1 MPTGG
6 SARWSSPLSVNDFLK
21 ITSVVNIPAELT
33 EELARAASIIARAE
47 GLTGHAHAVERRIQ
61 GR

>member
-6 SARWSSPLSVNDFLK
+6 SARWSSPLGVSTFLK
-21 ITSVVNIPAELT
+21 TISVINLPAEAI
-33 EELARAASIIARAE
+33 EALAQASSLIARAE
-47 GLTGHAHAVERRIQ
+47 GLTAHAAAVERRIQ

>member
-21 ITSVVNIPAELT
+21 TIAVVNLPAEAT
-33 EELARAASIIARAE
+33 EELARAAAVIARAE
-47 GLTGHAHAVERRIQ
+47 GLTGHARAVERRIE